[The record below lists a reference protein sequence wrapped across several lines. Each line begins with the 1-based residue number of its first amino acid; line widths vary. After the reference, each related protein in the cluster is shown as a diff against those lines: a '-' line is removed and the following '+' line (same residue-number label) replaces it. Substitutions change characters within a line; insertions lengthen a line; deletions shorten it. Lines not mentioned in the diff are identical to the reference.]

1 MHVSA
6 LFQVVVDGDEELG
19 FRLCRLSSLLCI
31 VDAPRAMSNMIP
43 DDGSSETEVVKGQL
57 C

>member
-19 FRLCRLSSLLCI
+19 FRLCRLLSLLCI
-31 VDAPRAMSNMIP
+31 VDASRAMSNMIP

>member
-19 FRLCRLSSLLCI
+19 FRLCSLSSLLCI
-31 VDAPRAMSNMIP
+31 VDASRAMSNMIP